1 MKLVRMTPGHGDVL
15 LAEGDPEVAEDEERL
30 VEEFRR
36 QLDLGMWAAVPDG
49 PARPPGGGD
58 GPRLRGGPARRG
70 AGRLLSPGRGRA
82 ERAPASSG
90 GRESCCEPRS
100 PSEEFA
106 AYERLGFFSVPGRG
120 DPASGYAYLVYPHR
134 PLVAYET
141 LTGRLLSEYCVR
153 FRDDGVRLPDADD
166 VLAKWLALHGREREL
181 IATAN
186 VNPPGH
192 QVDPDHV
199 RRDLALLRGGAR
211 ARRRLSRS
219 MSAEPPRESML
230 LARRDPRAMS
240 DNGDKAKTLPRPRS
254 AAVFDGP
261 DRAAARAYMKG
272 VGFDDDALSRPTIGI
287 ANTWTEAMPCN
298 FHLRRLAE
306 HIKDGVRAAGG
317 TPMEFNTVAV
327 SDGITMG
334 TKGMKTSLVSREVI
348 ADSIELMARGY
359 QFDALVAL
367 SACDKTIP
375 GAVMALVRLD
385 IPGVMLYG
393 GSIAPG
399 RWRDHDVTILDVFE
413 AIGAHAAGEMSD
425 QDLHDLEEVAS
436 PGAGACGGQ
445 FTANTMACAFEALG
459 ISPGGSSMVPA
470 EDDEKDTVAEKIGEL
485 VIRVLAEDLR
495 PSRVVTRESLENAIA
510 CVCASGGSTNGV
522 LHLLAVAHEAGVGLT
537 IDDFERISRRTPL
550 LADLK
555 PGGRFVATDLYRA
568 GGVPLILNR
577 LAEAGILH
585 ADELTVSGRTIGE
598 EAASAV
604 EEPGQEVVRPLAD
617 PLKSEGGLA
626 ILRGNLAP
634 QGAVVKLAGT
644 ERTGQTG
651 PARVFESEE
660 DCFAAVKAQ
669 AIEPGD
675 IVVIRNEGPPGG
687 PGCGRCCR

>member
-1 MKLVRMTPGHGDVL
+1 
-15 LAEGDPEVAEDEERL
+15 
-30 VEEFRR
+30 
-36 QLDLGMWAAVPDG
+36 
-49 PARPPGGGD
+49 
-58 GPRLRGGPARRG
+58 
-70 AGRLLSPGRGRA
+70 
-82 ERAPASSG
+82 
-90 GRESCCEPRS
+90 
-100 PSEEFA
+100 
-106 AYERLGFFSVPGRG
+106 
-120 DPASGYAYLVYPHR
+120 
-134 PLVAYET
+134 
-141 LTGRLLSEYCVR
+141 
-153 FRDDGVRLPDADD
+153 
-166 VLAKWLALHGREREL
+166 
-181 IATAN
+181 
-186 VNPPGH
+186 
-192 QVDPDHV
+192 
-199 RRDLALLRGGAR
+199 
-211 ARRRLSRS
+211 
-219 MSAEPPRESML
+219 
-230 LARRDPRAMS
+230 MS

-425 QDLHDLEEVAS
+425 QDLHDLEGVAS

-459 ISPGGSSMVPA
+459 ISAGGSSMVPA

-485 VIRVLAEDLR
+485 VIRVLVEDLR

-522 LHLLAVAHEAGVGLT
+522 LHLLAVAREAGVELT

-644 ERTGQTG
+644 ERRGQTG

-675 IVVIRNEGPPGG
+675 IVVIRNEGPAGG
-687 PGCGRCCR
+687 PGMREMLQVTAAIVGEGLGEEVALLTDGRFSGATRGLMVGHVAPEAFRGGPIAALSDGDEVTIDVDARTLEVALSDEEIDRLVAAYEPPPPMYETGVLAKYAGSVGSASEGAITT